1 MSEEKNELASP
12 INEERLFPVL
22 SVLKEEDAKAVLA
35 LIADLQDTW
44 VKRQIFR
51 TETEMRVSVLN
62 DGSFPTQAS
71 KYWQSVRE
79 QSAMLDNLI
88 AMSFD
93 IRRNEIK
100 RLQLLK
106 KLEETEDELDRKE
119 IEIDLDENLYA
130 KASMDQTAGD
140 RVREIK
146 KWAELKAELNDG
158 TFDAM
163 NPNTHQAESLH
174 HRLAYRASALN
185 DNSDPTEISNV
196 MGQLQTMQRLKQQNL
211 LTHEQVM
218 QQKQLAQQAQQPVP
232 SQQPE

>member
-1 MSEEKNELASP
+1 MSEDKQELASP

-22 SVLKEEDAKAVLA
+22 SVLKEDDANAILA
-35 LIADLQDTW
+35 LKTDLQDTW
-44 VKRQIFR
+44 VKKQIFR

-62 DGSFPTQAS
+62 DGSFATPAA

-88 AMSFD
+88 SMSFD
-93 IRRNEIK
+93 MRRNEIK
-100 RLQLLK
+100 RLKLLK

-119 IEIDLDENLYA
+119 IEIDLDENLFG
-130 KASMDQTAGD
+130 KAAMDQTAKD

-146 KWAELKAELNDG
+146 KWAEIKAELNDG

-185 DNSDPTEISNV
+185 ENSDPTEISNV
-196 MGQLQTMQRLKQQNL
+196 MGQLQTMERLKQQNL
-211 LTHEQVM
+211 LTHEAVVA
-218 QQKQLAQQAQQPVP
+218 QKQLTQQPVP
-232 SQQPE
+232 PQQPA

>member
-1 MSEEKNELASP
+1 MSEDKQELASP

-22 SVLKEEDAKAVLA
+22 SVLKEDDANAILA
-35 LIADLQDTW
+35 LKTDLQDTW
-44 VKRQIFR
+44 VKKQIFR

-62 DGSFPTQAS
+62 DGSFATPAA

-88 AMSFD
+88 SMSFD
-93 IRRNEIK
+93 MRRNEIK
-100 RLQLLK
+100 RLKLLK

-119 IEIDLDENLYA
+119 IEIDLDENLFG
-130 KASMDQTAGD
+130 KAAMDQTAKD

-146 KWAELKAELNDG
+146 KWAEIKAELNDG

-185 DNSDPTEISNV
+185 ENSDPTEISNV
-196 MGQLQTMQRLKQQNL
+196 MGQLQTMERLKQQNL
-211 LTHEQVM
+211 LTHEAVIA
-218 QQKQLAQQAQQPVP
+218 QKQLTQQPVP
-232 SQQPE
+232 PQQPA

>member
-1 MSEEKNELASP
+1 MSEDKQELASP

-22 SVLKEEDAKAVLA
+22 SVLKEDDANAILA
-35 LIADLQDTW
+35 LKTDLQDTW
-44 VKRQIFR
+44 VKKQIFR

-62 DGSFPTQAS
+62 DGSFATPAA

-88 AMSFD
+88 SMSFD
-93 IRRNEIK
+93 MRRNEIK
-100 RLQLLK
+100 RLKLLK

-119 IEIDLDENLYA
+119 IEIDLDENLFG
-130 KASMDQTAGD
+130 KAAMDQTAKD

-146 KWAELKAELNDG
+146 KWAEIKAELNDG

-185 DNSDPTEISNV
+185 ENSDPTEISNV
-196 MGQLQTMQRLKQQNL
+196 MGQLQTMERLKQQNL
-211 LTHEQVM
+211 LTHEAVVA
-218 QQKQLAQQAQQPVP
+218 QKQLTQQVQQPVP
-232 SQQPE
+232 PQQPV